1 MFSSP
6 FQQPSP
12 RQNVLASQIQ
22 DAQRLGNE
30 RQLVLLSGQWVHRFG
45 IDSLPVIDAGS
56 PEAEAES
63 FDQLQPASV
72 LATTALT
79 TTAFTTTA
87 FTTTS
92 FTTTAFTTTG
102 FSEELV
108 NPEDLGVSLD
118 LVAQEFVPPM
128 DSSDEE
134 TTVSQDLM
142 VQDSLPEEEITDND
156 FGQEFEKTPLEPL
169 RDRNVVVSI
178 SAPPISTPRSLRR
191 WLPRADQT
199 FLQAS

>member
-45 IDSLPVIDAGS
+45 IDSLPVIDAAS

-72 LATTALT
+72 LATTA
-79 TTAFTTTA
+79 
-87 FTTTS
+87 

-134 TTVSQDLM
+134 TTVSQDLTVQDLM

>member
-45 IDSLPVIDAGS
+45 IDSLPVIDAAS

-72 LATTALT
+72 LATTA
-79 TTAFTTTA
+79 FTTTA
-87 FTTTS
+87 
-92 FTTTAFTTTG
+92 

-128 DSSDEE
+128 DSNDEE
-134 TTVSQDLM
+134 ITVSQDLM

-169 RDRNVVVSI
+169 GDRNVVVSI

>member
-45 IDSLPVIDAGS
+45 IDSLPVIDAAS

-63 FDQLQPASV
+63 FDQLQPASI
-72 LATTALT
+72 LA

-87 FTTTS
+87 
-92 FTTTAFTTTG
+92 

-128 DSSDEE
+128 DSNDEE

-156 FGQEFEKTPLEPL
+156 FGQEFEKTLLEPL

>member
-30 RQLVLLSGQWVHRFG
+30 RRLVLLSGQWVHRFG
-45 IDSLPVIDAGS
+45 IDSLPLIDAAS

-72 LATTALT
+72 LATTAL
-79 TTAFTTTA
+79 
-87 FTTTS
+87 
-92 FTTTAFTTTG
+92 TTTAFTTTG

-118 LVAQEFVPPM
+118 LVAQEFVPPI

>member
-45 IDSLPVIDAGS
+45 IDSLPVIDAAS

-72 LATTALT
+72 LATTA
-79 TTAFTTTA
+79 FTTTA
-87 FTTTS
+87 
-92 FTTTAFTTTG
+92 

-128 DSSDEE
+128 DSNDEE

-142 VQDSLPEEEITDND
+142 VQDSLPEEEITDNAV
-156 FGQEFEKTPLEPL
+156 GQEFEKTPLEPL
-169 RDRNVVVSI
+169 GDRNVVVSI

>member
-45 IDSLPVIDAGS
+45 IDSLPVIDAAS

-63 FDQLQPASV
+63 FDSLQPASV
-72 LATTALT
+72 LT

-87 FTTTS
+87 
-92 FTTTAFTTTG
+92 

-128 DSSDEE
+128 DSNDEE
-134 TTVSQDLM
+134 TTVSQDLT
-142 VQDSLPEEEITDND
+142 VQDSLPEEEITDTAV
-156 FGQEFEKTPLEPL
+156 GQEFEKTPLEPL

>member
-45 IDSLPVIDAGS
+45 LDSLPVIDAAS

-63 FDQLQPASV
+63 FDSLQPASV
-72 LATTALT
+72 LTTTALT

-87 FTTTS
+87 
-92 FTTTAFTTTG
+92 

-128 DSSDEE
+128 DSNDEE
-134 TTVSQDLM
+134 TTVSQDLTVQDLR
-142 VQDSLPEEEITDND
+142 VQDSLPEEEITDTAV
-156 FGQEFEKTPLEPL
+156 GQEFEKTPFEPL

>member
-12 RQNVLASQIQ
+12 RQNILASQIQ
-22 DAQRLGNE
+22 DAKRLGNE

-45 IDSLPVIDAGS
+45 IDSLPVINAAS
-56 PEAEAES
+56 PKDEAES

-72 LATTALT
+72 LT
-79 TTAFTTTA
+79 TTVL
-87 FTTTS
+87 TS
-92 FTTTAFTTTG
+92 TVL
-102 FSEELV
+102 SEELV

-118 LVAQEFVPPM
+118 LVAQEFVSPM
-128 DSSDEE
+128 DSNDEE
-134 TTVSQDLM
+134 TTISQDLM
-142 VQDSLPEEEITDND
+142 VQDSLPQEEITDND
-156 FGQEFEKTPLEPL
+156 FGQEVEKTPLEPL

>member
-1 MFSSP
+1 VFSSP

-45 IDSLPVIDAGS
+45 IDSLPVIDAAS

-79 TTAFTTTA
+79 TTA
-87 FTTTS
+87 

>member
-45 IDSLPVIDAGS
+45 IDSLPVIDAAS

-79 TTAFTTTA
+79 TTAFTTT
-87 FTTTS
+87 S
-92 FTTTAFTTTG
+92 FTTNA

-134 TTVSQDLM
+134 TTVSQDLMVQDLM

>member
-45 IDSLPVIDAGS
+45 IDSLPVIDAAS

-72 LATTALT
+72 LATTA
-79 TTAFTTTA
+79 

-92 FTTTAFTTTG
+92 FTTTA

-118 LVAQEFVPPM
+118 LVAQEFVSPM
-128 DSSDEE
+128 DSNDEE
-134 TTVSQDLM
+134 TTVSQDLMVQDLM

>member
-45 IDSLPVIDAGS
+45 IDSLPVIDAAS

-72 LATTALT
+72 LATT
-79 TTAFTTTA
+79 
-87 FTTTS
+87 S
-92 FTTTAFTTTG
+92 FTTTAF
-102 FSEELV
+102 SEELLD
-108 NPEDLGVSLD
+108 PEDLSVSID
-118 LVAQEFVPPM
+118 LVAQEFVSPM
-128 DSSDEE
+128 DNNDEE
-134 TTVSQDLM
+134 TTVSQDLMVQDLM

>member
-30 RQLVLLSGQWVHRFG
+30 RRLVLLSGQWVHRFG
-45 IDSLPVIDAGS
+45 IDSLPLIDAAS

-79 TTAFTTTA
+79 TTALTTTA
-87 FTTTS
+87 

-134 TTVSQDLM
+134 TTVSQDLMVQDLM

>member
-12 RQNVLASQIQ
+12 RQNVRASQIQ

-45 IDSLPVIDAGS
+45 IDSLPVIDAAS
-56 PEAEAES
+56 LEAEAES

-72 LATTALT
+72 LATT
-79 TTAFTTTA
+79 
-87 FTTTS
+87 S
-92 FTTTAFTTTG
+92 FTTTA

-118 LVAQEFVPPM
+118 LVAQEFVSPM
-128 DSSDEE
+128 DNNDEE

>member
-1 MFSSP
+1 VFSSP

-45 IDSLPVIDAGS
+45 IDSLPVIDAAS

-72 LATTALT
+72 LATTA
-79 TTAFTTTA
+79 FTTTA
-87 FTTTS
+87 
-92 FTTTAFTTTG
+92 

-118 LVAQEFVPPM
+118 LVAQEFVPP
-128 DSSDEE
+128 
-134 TTVSQDLM
+134 
-142 VQDSLPEEEITDND
+142 I
-156 FGQEFEKTPLEPL
+156 
-169 RDRNVVVSI
+169 DRN
-178 SAPPISTPRSLRR
+178 
-191 WLPRADQT
+191 DQP
-199 FLQAS
+199 LV

>member
-45 IDSLPVIDAGS
+45 IDSLPVVDAAS

-72 LATTALT
+72 LATTA
-79 TTAFTTTA
+79 FTTTA
-87 FTTTS
+87 
-92 FTTTAFTTTG
+92 

-128 DSSDEE
+128 DSNDEE
-134 TTVSQDLM
+134 ITVSQDLM

>member
-45 IDSLPVIDAGS
+45 IDSLPVIDAAS
-56 PEAEAES
+56 LEAEAES

-72 LATTALT
+72 LATTA
-79 TTAFTTTA
+79 FTTTA
-87 FTTTS
+87 
-92 FTTTAFTTTG
+92 

>member
-45 IDSLPVIDAGS
+45 LDSLPVIDAAS

-63 FDQLQPASV
+63 FDSLQPASV
-72 LATTALT
+72 LTTTALT

-87 FTTTS
+87 
-92 FTTTAFTTTG
+92 

-128 DSSDEE
+128 DSNDEE

-142 VQDSLPEEEITDND
+142 VQDLRAQDSLPEEEITDIAV
-156 FGQEFEKTPLEPL
+156 GQEFEKTPLEPL

>member
-45 IDSLPVIDAGS
+45 IDSLPVIDAAS

-72 LATTALT
+72 LATTAL
-79 TTAFTTTA
+79 
-87 FTTTS
+87 
-92 FTTTAFTTTG
+92 TTTAFTTTG

-142 VQDSLPEEEITDND
+142 LQDLMVQDSLPEEEITDKD
-156 FGQEFEKTPLEPL
+156 FGQEFEKTPSEPL